1 MAKAKGEI
9 FVPYP
14 RPRRVLAVDPG
25 ERAGVSLFRFEEM
38 PVRGFYLDSCWEV
51 NGDSTRAIAD
61 VVRGFKKKSGVPSIV
76 VVERQFM
83 KKRDGGKVQIQGFE
97 TLLRRRLVWETIAEV
112 FRLPTAL
119 IYPVS
124 WQSKS
129 LAKKIDDDE
138 TTKDRA
144 KRACLELWPDRSGIW
159 ESYENACDS
168 ALLGKFYSGHVL
180 ERLI

>member
-1 MAKAKGEI
+1 MAKSKGEI

-14 RPRRVLAVDPG
+14 RPRRILAVDPG
-25 ERAGVSLFRFEEM
+25 ERAGVSLFRLDADHRRF
-38 PVRGFYLDSCWEV
+38 VLDSCWEV

-61 VVRGFKKKSGVPSIV
+61 VVRGFKKRSDVPAIV

-83 KKRDGGKVQIQGFE
+83 KKREGGKVQIQGFE

-112 FRLPTAL
+112 FGLPTAL
-119 IYPVS
+119 VYPVS
-124 WQSKS
+124 WQSKG
-129 LAKKIDDDE
+129 LAKKIDDEE

-144 KRACLELWPDRSGIW
+144 KRMCLELWPERSGIW
-159 ESYENACDS
+159 ETYENACDS
-168 ALLGKFYSGHVL
+168 ALLGRFYSDRVL